1 MLTHFRKL
9 SLLTFGL
16 SYLLVTS
23 AQAQSM
29 QWGTGMSMG
38 MQGCG
43 YQQKA
48 GMGATSESDAVSEL
62 VQEQKQLKQTLQDKQ
77 RKQKTLEREL
87 EKLHD
92 TISDSL
98 NGDISEFAFS
108 HMENGNRCDDYQTS
122 VTIAPVKSKVKVD
135 EEGQDLPPADEPMV
149 RSSGNQNKLPLN
161 GMSVAGLARYCDT
174 TRAGTLRADLCSDV
188 RYRSSDNK
196 RGDSACKKA
205 IPDYRKKYVESQK
218 IADEIERTKQ
228 KLEDLKTDIADARK
242 EAREDRQNGN
252 TEGDVCLEC
261 IAKDSGYQSEQRQN
275 QTDWSGVA
283 ANVGTGLL
291 AMYMGYKQN
300 KMVAEYNSDLGW
312 PTQSYPTWGYGLPY
326 MAAGL
331 YGAMGG
337 GTGQG
342 AFGCGSSGGQYGNMN
357 GGALGYPS
365 NMYGSP
371 MGGGMYST
379 GSGPWGMSG
388 MNMGGMN
395 GGMYGGMMMS
405 GGLMASSYPNYGMM
419 GSGMMNSGMM
429 VSGGLG
435 LMSNGMMSGGYSL
448 MSNGTMASGY
458 MGMGLMGTGSMSM
471 DSSTMQMYQSYLQQQ
486 QQYLQSYQARAQTMT
501 GLQSELSNLL
511 YRINQVQYGNY
522 YGTGTTSSSSYLSG
536 TTAYTSS
543 PYIPIPASSTSTYYN
558 SGVIPASTS
567 SGSVVIPASSR

>member
-1 MLTHFRKL
+1 MLTHFRKI

-16 SYLLVTS
+16 SYLMTLS
-23 AQAQSM
+23 AHAQSM

-43 YQQKA
+43 YQQRA
-48 GMGATSESDAVSEL
+48 GNGATSEADAVSEL

-77 RKQKTLEREL
+77 RKQKTLERDL

-98 NGDISEFAFS
+98 SGEVSEFAFV
-108 HMENGNRCDDYQTS
+108 HMENGNRCDDYQTGVS
-122 VTIAPVKSKVKVD
+122 VGKTQSKVKVD
-135 EEGQDLPPADEPMV
+135 DESQELPPAEGPRPQSDV
-149 RSSGNQNKLPLN
+149 QNRLPLS
-161 GMSVAGLARYCDT
+161 GISVAGLARYCDA
-174 TRAGTLRADLCSDV
+174 TRAGTLRADICSDA

-196 RGDSACKKA
+196 RGDTACKKA
-205 IPDYRKKYVESQK
+205 VPDYRKKYVESQK
-218 IADEIERTKQ
+218 IADEIDRAKQ

-261 IAKDSGYQSEQRQN
+261 IAKGSGYQSQQREN
-275 QTDWSGVA
+275 QTDWAGVA
-283 ANVGTGLL
+283 SNVGTGLL

-342 AFGCGSSGGQYGNMN
+342 SFGCGGSSSGGYGNMN
-357 GGALGYPS
+357 GGAFGYPS
-365 NMYGSP
+365 NMYGSA

-388 MNMGGMN
+388 PNMMGMN
-395 GGMYGGMMMS
+395 GSMYGGMMMS
-405 GGLMASSYPNYGMM
+405 GGLMQSSYPNYGMM
-419 GSGMMNSGMM
+419 GMGSMNSGMM
-429 VSGGLG
+429 VSGGFG
-435 LMSNGMMSGGYSL
+435 LMSNGMMSNGM
-448 MSNGTMASGY
+448 MSSGY
-458 MGMGLMGTGSMSM
+458 GMMGM
-471 DSSTMQMYQSYLQQQ
+471 DSSSMALQSQMYQSYLQQQ
-486 QQYLQSYQARAQTMT
+486 QQYLQNYQSRAQTMT
-501 GLQSELSNLL
+501 GLQSELSSLI
-511 YRINQVQYGNY
+511 YRIQQAQYGNY
-522 YGTGTTSSSSYLSG
+522 YGTGATSSSSSYLNG

-543 PYIPIPASSTSTYYN
+543 PYIPIPASSTTSTYYTN
-558 SGVIPASTS
+558 GLLPSTS